1 MTQTVPTKR
10 RSARG
15 VHALILVSALALTAC
30 TNPDRFG
37 GSNSGA
43 LGAGAN
49 GGIVAGSANDPTSVA
64 YFNQTIGD
72 RILFLVDQSTLNDN
86 GRVILAQQ
94 AQWLLANPAYT
105 AIIEG
110 HADEQGT
117 REYNLALGSRRA
129 AAVQDYLISQGVNPS
144 RLKPITYGKERPIEV
159 CSNEGCYAQ
168 NRRAVTVLAAGAGVS

>member
-1 MTQTVPTKR
+1 MTQTLFSTS
-10 RSARG
+10 RSAA
-15 VHALILVSALALTAC
+15 ALLLVSALALTAC

-37 GSNSGA
+37 AGGA
-43 LGAGAN
+43 GAGGTGLGAN
-49 GGIVAGSANDPTSVA
+49 GGIVAGSANDPASTA

-72 RILFLVDQSTLNDN
+72 RVLFLVDQSTLTDN
-86 GRVILAQQ
+86 ARGQLAQQ
-94 AQWLLANPAYT
+94 ATWLLNNSGYT

-117 REYNLALGSRRA
+117 RDYNLALGSRRA
-129 AAVQDYLISQGVNPS
+129 AAVQEYLISQGVNPS